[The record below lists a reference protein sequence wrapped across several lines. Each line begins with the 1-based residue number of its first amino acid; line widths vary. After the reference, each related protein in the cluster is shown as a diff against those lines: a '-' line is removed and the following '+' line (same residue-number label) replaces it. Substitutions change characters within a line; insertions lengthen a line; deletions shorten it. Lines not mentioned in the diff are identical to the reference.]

1 MVGNVR
7 AILLALVLSGM
18 SACAPGEVLL
28 GEPPQGYVEDA
39 KARVAAAKWSK
50 AQTVTVALS
59 EFRFRPQELDFRTG
73 VPYRLR
79 IENRGQLSHTFAAA
93 EFFGAI
99 AVQKVSSGGSET
111 ALPYIESIVVAR
123 GEETELYFVAVAPG
137 TYELGCSQPLHD
149 VFGMTGTIVIR

>member
-7 AILLALVLSGM
+7 AILIALGLLGM

-59 EFRFRPQELDFRTG
+59 EFRFRPQELDFRKG
-73 VPYRLR
+73 AAYHLR
-79 IENRGQLSHTFAAA
+79 IENRGQISHTFDAA

-111 ALPYIESIVVAR
+111 ALPYIKSIVVAR
-123 GEETELYFVAVAPG
+123 GEATELYFVAVTPG
-137 TYELGCSQPLHD
+137 TYDLECSKPLHD
-149 VFGMTGTIVIR
+149 GFGMTGKIVIR